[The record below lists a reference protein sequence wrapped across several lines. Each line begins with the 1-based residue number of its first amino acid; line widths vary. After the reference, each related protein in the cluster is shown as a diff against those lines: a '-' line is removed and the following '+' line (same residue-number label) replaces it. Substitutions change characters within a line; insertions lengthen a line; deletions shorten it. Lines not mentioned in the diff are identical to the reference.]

1 MEKRT
6 VSTSVVIPLD
16 FNLKKLRHWSC
27 RKWKSGNK
35 CMSVDWNYMTFNYLL
50 FNKWN
55 FVYKLALG
63 ILTVFIRIKSK
74 IALRLLWCCL
84 NAVLCGLLIFCF
96 HFCVSTTLMEN
107 KKQSWH
113 PQVYFLRLM
122 AACMDSLREKGGGGA
137 FRGGVNCRFGFA
149 QSRVLVGKVGK
160 PMFKIIPM
168 NARSSYI
175 WFTFSVSC

>member
-1 MEKRT
+1 MDGEKDSVYFCGNSLGLQPKEAQTLVMQEMEKWQQMYECW
-6 VSTSVVIPLD
+6 
-16 FNLKKLRHWSC
+16 LKLH
-27 RKWKSGNK
+27 
-35 CMSVDWNYMTFNYLL
+35 DLQL

-63 ILTVFIRIKSK
+63 ILTVFICKSK

-84 NAVLCGLLIFCF
+84 AVLRGLLIFCF

-113 PQVYFLRLM
+113 PQVYLLRLM
-122 AACMDSLREKGGGGA
+122 AACKDSLREKGGGGGGA
-137 FRGGVNCRFGFA
+137 FRGGVNCRFGFT

-160 PMFKIIPM
+160 PMKIIPM

-175 WFTFSVSC
+175 WFTFSVS

>member
-1 MEKRT
+1 MDGEKDSVYFCGNSLGLQPKEAQTLVMQEMEKWQQMYECW
-6 VSTSVVIPLD
+6 
-16 FNLKKLRHWSC
+16 LKLH
-27 RKWKSGNK
+27 
-35 CMSVDWNYMTFNYLL
+35 DLQL

-63 ILTVFIRIKSK
+63 ILTVFICKSK
-74 IALRLLWCCL
+74 IALWLLWCCL
-84 NAVLCGLLIFCF
+84 AVLRGLLIFCF

-107 KKQSWH
+107 KKQSWY

-122 AACMDSLREKGGGGA
+122 AACKDSLREKEGGGGEG
-137 FRGGVNCRFGFA
+137 FWRGVNCRFGFT

-160 PMFKIIPM
+160 PMKIIPM

-175 WFTFSVSC
+175 WFPFSVSY

>member
-1 MEKRT
+1 MQEMEKWQQMYECW
-6 VSTSVVIPLD
+6 
-16 FNLKKLRHWSC
+16 LKLH
-27 RKWKSGNK
+27 
-35 CMSVDWNYMTFNYLL
+35 DLQL

-63 ILTVFIRIKSK
+63 ILTVFICKSK

-84 NAVLCGLLIFCF
+84 AVLRGLLIFCF

-122 AACMDSLREKGGGGA
+122 AACKDSLREKGEWGGA
-137 FRGGVNCRFGFA
+137 FRRGVNCRFGFT

-160 PMFKIIPM
+160 SMKIIPM

-175 WFTFSVSC
+175 WFCFLRVSVYQCLHLLALGPCCKIFWFGGIIININY

>member
-1 MEKRT
+1 MDGEKDSVYFCGNSLGLQPKEAQTLVMQEMEKWQQMYECW
-6 VSTSVVIPLD
+6 
-16 FNLKKLRHWSC
+16 LKLH
-27 RKWKSGNK
+27 
-35 CMSVDWNYMTFNYLL
+35 DLQL

-63 ILTVFIRIKSK
+63 ILTVFIRKSK

-84 NAVLCGLLIFCF
+84 AVLCGLLIFCF

-113 PQVYFLRLM
+113 PCVFPEIDGCLQGQ
-122 AACMDSLREKGGGGA
+122 SQGEGGGGGA
-137 FRGGVNCRFGFA
+137 FWRGVNCRFGFT

-160 PMFKIIPM
+160 PMKIIPM

-175 WFTFSVSC
+175 WFTFSVS